1 MNYKSSNYFLF
12 FTLLQF
18 KICFVAA
25 WYGQDAHTSYFL
37 AFYFFTFLLFSV
49 PLQCLGGM
57 GFPARITQQG
67 YGKNAIASY

>member
-1 MNYKSSNYFLF
+1 MF
-12 FTLLQF
+12 
-18 KICFVAA
+18 CAA

-37 AFYFFTFLLFSV
+37 AFYFFTILLFSV

>member
-1 MNYKSSNYFLF
+1 MYVPCEYG
-12 FTLLQF
+12 FTKLVIIF
-18 KICFVAA
+18 EFYA
-25 WYGQDAHTSYFL
+25 FN
-37 AFYFFTFLLFSV
+37 FYFFTFLLILFSV

>member
-25 WYGQDAHTSYFL
+25 WYGQDAHNSYFL
-37 AFYFFTFLLFSV
+37 AFYFFYFLPFYFFTFFSTFAKV
-49 PLQCLGGM
+49 
-57 GFPARITQQG
+57 
-67 YGKNAIASY
+67 KVKE